1 MGKITPPNVL
11 KMFNTKVR
19 LCILWQQ
26 GCVLWVN
33 GWVPLSKVIIKAGRV
48 MWIYDTP

>member
-11 KMFNTKVR
+11 KIFNTEVR

-33 GWVPLSKVIIKAGRV
+33 GCVTLSKTTIKAGRV